1 MDVHSLDD
9 AKVKIYLTERR
20 NERRNVLE
28 EKKRWSKFFR
38 EGG

>member
-9 AKVKIYLTERR
+9 AKVKIYLTERGS
-20 NERRNVLE
+20 ERRNVLE
-28 EKKRWSKFFR
+28 EKNGWPKFFR